1 MIAAKVKFSVLDE
14 VKEQFEDIEN
24 VKKHLGNLVE
34 VYKEVPGLRKK
45 YFIMDPETYD
55 QGAFLVWETRE
66 HLDEYLKSDLW
77 KSAVLD
83 ICSGEPSI
91 ETYVLAA
98 TLEEGVLL

>member
-1 MIAAKVKFSVLDE
+1 MIATKVKFSVVDE

-24 VKKHLGNLVE
+24 VKKHLGGLVE
-34 VYKEVPGLRKK
+34 VYKKVPGLRKK

-55 QGAFLVWETRE
+55 QGAFLVWDTRE
-66 HLDEYLKSDLW
+66 HLDEYLRSELW

-83 ICSGEPSI
+83 ICKGKPSI